1 MISFIK
7 RLFQGPQ
14 PKECFCSK
22 YVEDPVKKN
31 TCKVCGH
38 SITKHESKAGKCTYI
53 HQVVTKDKNTPEQR
67 EKDRVRRGRINGEVI
82 STEETYVGSLRQMV
96 TFQKGLADCLDKKK
110 MLTLFANVESLLGLH
125 EDMLRDFKENM
136 EASPN
141 DPSLAGTFI
150 KYGPVKH
157 STHIQHIFNIH

>member
-1 MISFIK
+1 MFSFIK

-22 YVEDPVKKN
+22 YVEDPAKKN

-53 HQVVTKDKNTPEQR
+53 HQVVTKDRNTPEQR

-82 STEETYVGSLRQMV
+82 STEETYVESLRQMV
-96 TFQKGLADCLDKKK
+96 NFQKGLVNCLDKKK
-110 MLTLFANVESLLGLH
+110 LLTLFANAESLLGLH
-125 EDMLRDFKENM
+125 EDMLKDFKANM
-136 EASPN
+136 ESSDDD
-141 DPSLAGTFI
+141 DPFLATTFI
-150 KYGPVKH
+150 KYGPVKNTH
-157 STHIQHIFNIH
+157 SCIYLSS